1 MPFGKNRKLTTRA
14 KKTKVIAVNEEVE
27 EVREV
32 KDDTGFTSAGVMP
45 PAPEREPAQ
54 SPGAAKREQAKE
66 ESIELLM
73 DYEIWEEEDAKEV
86 KALSLSRRIYDA
98 RMARIDKAQAGKRH
112 GNPALEIE
120 RIYKAELE
128 LTQAKFKRS
137 EVESSKHAASANWHA
152 QESHVL
158 RLENA
163 KLRRMLRA
171 HGHDR
176 LCV

>member
-1 MPFGKNRKLTTRA
+1 MHFSPLPYISARVTMRVLIKQCGEPKIASPHTRL
-14 KKTKVIAVNEEVE
+14 
-27 EVREV
+27 R
-32 KDDTGFTSAGVMP
+32 
-45 PAPEREPAQ
+45 
-54 SPGAAKREQAKE
+54 
-66 ESIELLM
+66 L
-73 DYEIWEEEDAKEV
+73 Y
-86 KALSLSRRIYDA
+86 
-98 RMARIDKAQAGKRH
+98 KRH